1 MPNLFYLP
9 LLGHNISS
17 DRDEIHNL
25 FSATQRLDVHPNL
38 RDLYS
43 GILHMDSSFS
53 VMQYLDKHPSLRW
66 LNLYGN
72 GSSGSPV
79 SEEFARIMAKVEV
92 VFEKCRAFNS
102 AGANNQL

>member
-1 MPNLFYLP
+1 MNQLHNNQNNAKFVLFTIAW
-9 LLGHNISS
+9 HNISS

-25 FSATQRLDVHPNL
+25 FSATQRLDERPNL

-72 GSSGSPV
+72 GQGWGSY
-79 SEEFARIMAKVEV
+79 I
-92 VFEKCRAFNS
+92 
-102 AGANNQL
+102 